1 MTPLDWGLGHATRC
15 IPIIKQLISLN
26 CEVLLAASG
35 DSLNILR
42 KEFPGIVILRI
53 KGYKITYSKNKF
65 WLAFKILLQLPKIY
79 FLSLQDHK
87 WLKWAINDYQIDA
100 VISDNRL
107 GMFNKKIPSIYITH
121 QLFIKTGNS
130 YSEKIA
136 QKMHNYFIGKYKNC
150 WVPDFEINDLAGIL
164 SHPEKINSNV
174 SYLGGLSRFE
184 KLPGIPIVYDLLIL
198 ISGPEPQ
205 RTVFEKII
213 LSQCKIAEKKILL
226 VRGLPGRNDH
236 EEMNSESL
244 KITNHLQADEL
255 NLAIH
260 QSEIIISRSGYTT
273 IMDLA
278 KLGKKA
284 ILVPTPGQPEQE
296 YLAGYMLH
304 KKYFYSVSQQQFSL
318 DTALNEAA
326 TFQFVKP
333 ELSMDHFRK
342 IINEFVQSLKS
353 GNFATQ

>member
-1 MTPLDWGLGHATRC
+1 MTPLDWGFGHATRC
-15 IPIIKQLISLN
+15 IPIIKELILLD
-26 CEVLLAASG
+26 CEVLIAASG
-35 DSLNILR
+35 DSLSILK
-42 KEFPGIVILRI
+42 KEFPNIVILRI
-53 KGYKITYSKNKF
+53 KGNKITYSKNRY

-79 FLSLQDHK
+79 FLSLHDHK
-87 WLKWAINDYQIDA
+87 WLKRAIKDYHIDA

-136 QKMHNYFIGKYKNC
+136 QKIHNYFIRKYKNC
-150 WVPDFEINDLAGIL
+150 WVPDFEINDLAGVL

-174 SYLGGLSRFE
+174 LYLGGLSRFE
-184 KLPGIPIVYDLLIL
+184 KLPGIPVVYDVLIL
-198 ISGPEPQ
+198 LSGPEPQ
-205 RTVFEKII
+205 RTIFEKII
-213 LSQCKIAEKKILL
+213 LSQSKIAGKKIIL

-236 EEMNSESL
+236 EEMNSDSL
-244 KITNHLQADEL
+244 KIMNHLQSDEL

-284 ILVPTPGQPEQE
+284 ILVPTPGQLEQE
-296 YLAGYMLH
+296 YLAGYMVE
-304 KKYFYSVSQQQFSL
+304 KKYFYSVNQHNFLLYS
-318 DTALNEAA
+318 ALNEAA
-326 TFQFVKP
+326 SFEFVKP
-333 ELSMDHFRK
+333 ELFMNQFK
-342 IINEFVQSLKS
+342 EVINEFVLSLKS